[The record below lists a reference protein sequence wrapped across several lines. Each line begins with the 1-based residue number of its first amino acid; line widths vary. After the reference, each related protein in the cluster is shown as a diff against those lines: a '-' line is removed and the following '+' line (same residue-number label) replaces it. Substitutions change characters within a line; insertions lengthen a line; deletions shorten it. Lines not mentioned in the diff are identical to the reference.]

1 VKGFQRSSAER
12 RVVPGRLTGYLA
24 GLLAAAALIGLA
36 LTLPSS
42 LEFSRWVE
50 GIGTGGFF
58 SEAPGFWLS
67 GFLLSG
73 LGAVLAGVLEGRGR
87 LGGIRG
93 WRLTAF
99 SLLISLAPPLGIYV
113 FFEARG
119 PLALLVGL
127 TLAVNLLSFSISA
140 GPGGFGA
147 RLLRALLYGGSAL
160 LIFSGLIVTPVSAYI
175 AWFEILKGSGT
186 GGLIPFVFSMTAGF
200 FTAAFGTAV
209 YRGFRL
215 PPALGS
221 LAVSSMVISVILQS
235 PWLGALAL
243 AAGSAALVLLFRGG
257 KEGSYSPLT
266 ALAVAMLLAVPAAGL
281 TKADGNLFIDD
292 FLSPWIR
299 KQVVRLLPEFPFLYT
314 MPGYG
319 YTLNEKRLGAAPALS
334 RRALFRVRGRPGEI
348 LYLRTRVFDF
358 YTGQGW
364 ELSGEVKKLAGM
376 EAGSWFRSGEEG
388 DALEIEV
395 LIDFINTL
403 PHTLDM
409 IHFRTDREYETQ
421 LAGLETGFLLKDPI
435 LRGETFIVQRGKKR
449 VDSADL
455 LPYTAVP
462 SSLPAEVRR
471 LAERLGSAEKDEQIL
486 DSISRYLA
494 QNNSYSLESGAARAG
509 VDSTWDF
516 LFNSRT
522 GYCSNFAT
530 AYVILARLN
539 GIPARYA
546 TGFLVFLPFDDGQ
559 TFVTGYAS
567 HAWPEVWLPDRG
579 WTSREA
585 TPPMNPDYMEGFRR
599 FGGPGGGMDDTTRG
613 QLEGMLGERAPWSGD
628 EADRG
633 NGAGSF
639 LFLLPLLAGLAAA
652 AALLVLRRR
661 LAAQLPGKGP
671 RRQAERELRS
681 ILRILK
687 QPESQSPVRAGW
699 LRWAEETS
707 RGRESGET
715 ALIRRVSRI
724 ALKGFFGPRPPARR
738 DLEYLRLSAKRLRRS
753 QGSFLS
759 RLIKKS

>member
-1 VKGFQRSSAER
+1 MET
-12 RVVPGRLTGYLA
+12 PGLWLA
-24 GLLAAAALIGLA
+24 GC
-36 LTLPSS
+36 
-42 LEFSRWVE
+42 
-50 GIGTGGFF
+50 
-58 SEAPGFWLS
+58 
-67 GFLLSG
+67 LLSG
-73 LGAVLAGVLEGRGR
+73 VSALFAGVMEERGR
-87 LGGIRG
+87 LGCLRG
-93 WRLTAF
+93 WRRTAF

-119 PLALLVGL
+119 PVALLVGL
-127 TLAVNLLSFSISA
+127 TLAVNLLSFSTSI
-140 GPGGFGA
+140 GLGGFGA
-147 RLLRALLYGGSAL
+147 GLLRALLYSGSAL

-200 FTAAFGTAV
+200 FTAAFGAAV
-209 YRGFRL
+209 HRGFRL
-215 PPALGS
+215 LPVLGS
-221 LAVSSMVISVILQS
+221 LAVSSMVVSIILQS

-243 AAGSAALVLLFRGG
+243 ALGSAALVLLFRGG
-257 KEGSYSPLT
+257 KGGSYSPLT

-281 TKADGNLFIDD
+281 TKADGNHFIDD

-299 KQVVRLLPEFPFLYT
+299 KQVVRILPEFPFLYT

-319 YTLNEKRLGAAPALS
+319 YTLNEKRLGGAPVLS
-334 RRALFRVRGRPGEI
+334 RRALFRVSGRPGET
-348 LYLRTRVFDF
+348 LYLRTRVFDY

-364 ELSGEVKKLAGM
+364 EVSGELKKLA
-376 EAGSWFRSGEEG
+376 EIETGSWFRTGEEG

-409 IHFRTDREYETQ
+409 THFRTDREYETQ
-421 LAGLETGFLLKDPI
+421 MAGLETGFLLKEPI
-435 LRGETFIVQRGKKR
+435 LRGESLIVQRSRKR

-455 LPYTAVP
+455 LPYTTVP
-462 SSLPAEVRR
+462 RSLPAEVKR
-471 LAERLGSAEKDEQIL
+471 LAERLGEAEGDKQIL

-494 QNNSYSLESGAARAG
+494 ENNSYSLESGAARAG

-522 GYCSNFAT
+522 GYCANFAT

-579 WTSREA
+579 WVSREA
-585 TPPMNPDYMEGFRR
+585 TPPMNPDYMEEFRR
-599 FGGPGGGMDDTTRG
+599 FGGPGGMMDDTTRG
-613 QLEGMLGERAPWSGD
+613 QLEGMLGERSPWRGEEDPLGD
-628 EADRG
+628 
-633 NGAGSF
+633 GAGSF
-639 LFLLPLLAGLAAA
+639 LFLLPLLAGLAV
-652 AALLVLRRR
+652 AALLLLLRPR
-661 LAAQLPGKGP
+661 LEQLLPTGDS
-671 RRQAERELRS
+671 RMRAERALRS

-687 QPESQSPVRAGW
+687 QPENQSPVRMGW
-699 LRWAEETS
+699 RRWAEETS

-715 ALIRRVSRI
+715 TLIRRVSSI
-724 ALKGFFGPRPPARR
+724 ALRGFFGPRLPARR
-738 DLEYLRLSAKRLRRS
+738 DLAYLRLAAKRLRRS
-753 QGSFLS
+753 QGSFLN